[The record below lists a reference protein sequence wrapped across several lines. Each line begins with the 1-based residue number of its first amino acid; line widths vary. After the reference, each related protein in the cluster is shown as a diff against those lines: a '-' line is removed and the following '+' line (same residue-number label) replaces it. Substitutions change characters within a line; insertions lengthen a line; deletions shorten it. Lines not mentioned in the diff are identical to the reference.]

1 MNQILVAYDCSPEAD
16 KALAHSISIADPE
29 DEILI
34 LMVIPEPENVFYVDD
49 YDENSIEKV
58 KGKLELVKN
67 KYNNTGLKIS
77 TQVIKGQIV
86 TEILKASEN
95 PNCKL
100 IVLGYEGVSKIG
112 RFKLGSVSGKVAK
125 LANKPV
131 LVVK

>member
-1 MNQILVAYDCSPEAD
+1 MSQILVAYDCSPEAD
-16 KALAHSISIADPE
+16 KALAHSISIAQIE

-34 LMVIPEPENVFYVDD
+34 LMVVPEPEDTFYTDD
-49 YDENSIEKV
+49 YDENSIETF
-58 KGKLELVKN
+58 KGKLELVKS
-67 KYNNTGLKIS
+67 KYDNTGLKIS
-77 TQVIKGQIV
+77 TRVVKGRIV
-86 TEILKASEN
+86 TEILKASNN